1 MTVLLSLAVL
11 SLVQAPAP
19 LDASK
24 VTVSA
29 ATTVAEIDVGK
40 LKGELTRL
48 AWSPEGTGWYVL
60 TVERDT
66 RSGDVK
72 ARHYLLGTDGTPPR
86 STGSEPPWA
95 AAYWTWKSG
104 QAAPGRPAL
113 KIGVDQRQER
123 VSSTA
128 TPMAGNLARGGSDP
142 GASASGGA
150 GVSMEE
156 AARAAEQSQTAN
168 IFTLR
173 LKGQVIGEFVN
184 VPAVP
189 GLTFGWGPS
198 GSGLIAF
205 ANTDGRLVVMDEQGN
220 QREVAG
226 AKSVLLPAWTT
237 DGKRLAWLE
246 KTGRKKAA
254 LRVADVTLP

>member
-1 MTVLLSLAVL
+1 MTLLLPIALATL
-11 SLVQAPAP
+11 AQAPAP
-19 LDASK
+19 IDASK
-24 VTVSA
+24 VDVSPP
-29 ATTVAEIDVGK
+29 ATIVQLDVGK
-40 LKGELTRL
+40 LKGDLMRL
-48 AWSPEGTGWYVL
+48 AWSPDANELYLL

-66 RSGDVK
+66 RSGNVK
-72 ARHYLLGTDGTPPR
+72 PHHYLLALDGTPPR
-86 STGSEPPWA
+86 ATTAEPPWA
-95 AAYWTWKSG
+95 TTYWTWKSA
-104 QAAPGRPAL
+104 QAAPGRPL
-113 KIGVDQRQER
+113 FKIGVDQRQER

-142 GASASGGA
+142 GATAGGAA

-184 VPAVP
+184 APAVP

-205 ANTDGRLVVMDEQGN
+205 ANPDGRLVVMDEQGT
-220 QREVAG
+220 QRDVAG
-226 AKSVLLPAWTT
+226 SKSVVLPAWTA

-254 LRVADVTLP
+254 LHVADVGLP